1 MRRVAIVTG
10 TRAEYGI
17 LKPVIEA
24 AASSPH
30 LEMQLL
36 VTGMHLAPEHGY
48 TVREIEADGV
58 PIAARVEMLLRG
70 GTMASM
76 GKGLGLGIYGLTSEM
91 ERLRPDIVLVLGDR
105 VEAFAGAVAGLFTN
119 AVVAHLHG
127 GEITRGGLDEYMRHA
142 ITKLSH
148 VHFAATKRAKQRIL
162 DLGEHPG
169 FVFRTGSPGLDALLR
184 YPRMSEEALS
194 EAIGFPLPERYALVI
209 QHPVST
215 CPETAAA
222 EITETLEA
230 LRESGLPALLFYPN
244 ADAGGQEMAGVIQ
257 KYEKE
262 TWLRTFLHLPRP
274 VYANLLRRAAVL
286 AGNSSSGMI
295 DSAVFGIPV
304 VNIGDR
310 QQGRERGDN
319 VLDVPPER
327 NAIAQALRQALCDA
341 EFLQQARN
349 AKSPYGDGQATPRIL
364 HYLESLDLKKA
375 KEKKWLAGREEIRL
389 PR

>member
-1 MRRVAIVTG
+1 MRRIAIVTG

-24 AASSPH
+24 VASSPR
-30 LEMQLL
+30 LELQLV

-48 TVREIEADGV
+48 TVREIESDGF

-70 GTMASM
+70 DTTAAM
-76 GKGLGLGIYGLTSEM
+76 GKGLGIGIYGLTGEI

-105 VEAFAGAVAGLFTN
+105 VEAFAGAVAGLFAN

-148 VHFAATKRAKQRIL
+148 VHFTATERAKQRVL
-162 DLGEHPG
+162 DMGEHPAM
-169 FVFRTGSPGLDALLR
+169 VVCTGTPGLDALRR
-184 YPRMSEEALS
+184 YPRMGEEDLS
-194 EAIGFPLPERYALVI
+194 KAVGFPLPERFALVI

-215 CPETAAA
+215 RPDAAVA

-230 LRESGLPALLFYPN
+230 LRMCGLATLLFYPN
-244 ADAGGQEMAGVIQ
+244 ADAGGREMAEAIWN
-257 KYEKE
+257 YEGE
-262 TWLRTFLHLPRP
+262 AWLRTFIHFPRP
-274 VYANLLRRAAVL
+274 VYANLLRRASVL

-295 DSAVFGIPV
+295 DSAAFGIPV

-310 QQGRERGDN
+310 QKGRERGDN
-319 VLDVPPER
+319 VIDVPPER
-327 NAIAQALRQALCDA
+327 EAIARALQRALHDEA
-341 EFLQQARN
+341 FIQQARA
-349 AKSPYGDGQATPRIL
+349 AKSPYGDGAASARIL
-364 HYLESLDLKKA
+364 HHLETLDLAQA
-375 KEKKWLAGREEIRL
+375 KEKKWMARG
-389 PR
+389 